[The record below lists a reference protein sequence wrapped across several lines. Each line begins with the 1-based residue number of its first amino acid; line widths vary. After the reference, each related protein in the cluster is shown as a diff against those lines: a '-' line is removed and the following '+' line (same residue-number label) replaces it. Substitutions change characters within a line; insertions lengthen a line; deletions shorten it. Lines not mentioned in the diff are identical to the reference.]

1 MKKNLYFITLILI
14 GFSSVFYFSSCDRQ
28 ADDKDTTIASDNAL
42 AEQLFSDVKNIADQ
56 ASDGQLTTF
65 IPYYGETILSGCAT
79 ITLDNTSSPKTIT
92 VDFGS
97 SNCLCN
103 DNRTRKGKIL
113 ISFTGLYRDSGTVI
127 TITFDN
133 YFVNDNQILG
143 TKTITNKGKNAN
155 GNLNYDLVIDGK
167 IKKAGGDSIIWI
179 SNRNNEWIEG
189 SSTPSWW
196 DDVYLI
202 TGDASGVSAAGISFD
217 LDITKALRKE
227 IGYKHLVSGTI
238 ELQPQ
243 GKVKRMI
250 DYGDGTRDN
259 KATVTINGKSFDI
272 ILY

>member
-189 SSTPSWW
+189 SATPSWW